1 MNKIER
7 KLEKSLNAALKRH
20 PVAALL
26 GARQVGKTT
35 LAKMIKNSFKK
46 KTLYLDL
53 ELPSDL
59 NKLDEAQLFLSQHQD
74 KLVIIDE
81 IQRRPELFPL
91 LRALVDQ
98 NRKAG
103 RFLVLGSAS
112 KELLKQSSESLA
124 GRIKYLELTPFHLAE
139 IGMSDFQ
146 KLCVRGGFPD
156 SYLAGDDTESN
167 DWRLSFIGTYLERDL
182 PQLDIRIPANQ
193 LRRFWIMLAHNQGQ
207 LWNASQIAKSLGVS
221 APTAR
226 HYKNILEETFAV
238 RELLPFYANVG
249 KRLVKSPKIYFRDT
263 GILHSLLNIH
273 TFDDLQSNPIVG
285 NSWEGFVIEEI
296 VKILPDSYMPYFYRT
311 SAGAEIDLV
320 LTKSSKAEVVIEIKY
335 SLSPKLLKGFWHS
348 IDDLNPK
355 HKIVVYPG
363 EETYPSKNG
372 IMIMSIKDIP
382 AWISKLN

>member
-1 MNKIER
+1 MNEVKR
-7 KLEKSLNAALKRH
+7 KLEKSLNAALKRY
-20 PVAALL
+20 PIVALL

-35 LAKMIKNSFKK
+35 LAKMNKNSFKK
-46 KTLYLDL
+46 TTLYLDM

-59 NKLDEAQLFLSQHQD
+59 NKLDEAQLFLRQHQD

-81 IQRRPELFPL
+81 IQRKPELFQL

-98 NRKAG
+98 NRKTG

-112 KELLKQSSESLA
+112 RELLKQSSESLA
-124 GRIKYLELTPFHLAE
+124 GRIKYLELTPFLLAE
-139 IGMSDFQ
+139 IGLSDFQ
-146 KLCVRGGFPD
+146 KLWARGGFPD
-156 SYLAGDDTESN
+156 SYLAGDDTESS

-221 APTAR
+221 APTANR
-226 HYKNILEETFAV
+226 YKNVLEETFAV

-273 TFDDLQSNPIVG
+273 TFDDLQSNPIAG

-296 VKILPDSYMPYFYRT
+296 IKILPDSYMPHFYRT
-311 SAGAEIDLV
+311 GAGAEIDLV
-320 LTKSSKAEVVIEIKY
+320 LTKSSKVEVVIEIKY

-348 IDDLNPK
+348 IEDLNPK
-355 HKIVVYPG
+355 HKVVVYPG
-363 EETYPSKNG
+363 DDTYPSKNG
-372 IMIMSIKDIP
+372 IVIMSIKDIP

>member
-1 MNKIER
+1 MVRVKR
-7 KLEKSLNAALKRH
+7 KLEKSLNTTLQKY
-20 PVAALL
+20 PVVALL

-35 LAKMIKNSFKK
+35 LAKMIEGNFKK

-81 IQRRPELFPL
+81 IQRKPELFPL

-98 NRKAG
+98 YRKTG

-112 KELLKQSSESLA
+112 KDLLKQSSESLA

-139 IGMSDFQ
+139 IGVSGFQ
-146 KLCVRGGFPD
+146 KLWVRGGFPD

-182 PQLDIRIPANQ
+182 PQFDFRIPANQ

-221 APTAR
+221 APTAK
-226 HYKNILEETFAV
+226 HYMNILEETFAV

-296 VKILPDSYMPYFYRT
+296 VKILPDSFMPHFYRT

-320 LTKSSKAEVVIEIKY
+320 LTKSSKVEAVVEIKY
-335 SLSPKLLKGFWHS
+335 SLTPKLLKGFWHS

-355 HKIVVYPG
+355 YKIVVYPG
-363 EETYPSKNG
+363 SETYPTKNG
-372 IMIMSIKDIP
+372 TIIMSIKDIP